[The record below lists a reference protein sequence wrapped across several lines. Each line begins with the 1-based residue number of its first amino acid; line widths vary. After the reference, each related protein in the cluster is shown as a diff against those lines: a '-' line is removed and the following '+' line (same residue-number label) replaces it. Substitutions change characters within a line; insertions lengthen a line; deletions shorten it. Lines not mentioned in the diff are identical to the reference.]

1 MSKTETVRQLTA
13 AATAQRLEG
22 IASQIETVRQAKAQS
37 VEELAATLEPLAQ
50 AMARLT
56 DETSQHLT
64 RVEEVVLRQA
74 AKFEDQLEAQ
84 AQSWNKASAA
94 AEKAAKSLQGAG
106 WKHHAL
112 SALIG
117 GSTAV
122 LVSVFWLWLAPPTIA
137 NQLDPK
143 ATAEYLQPAL
153 IEAVQPSAARPRR

>member
-1 MSKTETVRQLTA
+1 MSKTETVRQLNA

-22 IASQIETVRQAKAQS
+22 IARQIETVRQAKAQS

-117 GSTAV
+117 GISAV
-122 LVSVFWLWLAPPTIA
+122 LVSGLWLWLAPPTIS
-137 NQLDPK
+137 NLLDPR
-143 ATAEYLQPAL
+143 AVAESLRPDL

>member
-1 MSKTETVRQLTA
+1 MSKTETVRQLNA

-22 IASQIETVRQAKAQS
+22 IASQIESVRQAKAQS

-50 AMARLT
+50 AMAGL
-56 DETSQHLT
+56 
-64 RVEEVVLRQA
+64 VEETRETLAEITRSARAEVEALQATTQQAQDATQQARDASWALEQA
-74 AKFEDQLEAQ
+74 ALT
-84 AQSWNKASAA
+84 
-94 AEKAAKSLQGAG
+94 
-106 WKHHAL
+106 HRPPYAL

-122 LVSVFWLWLAPPTIA
+122 LVSVFWLWLAPPEIK

>member
-1 MSKTETVRQLTA
+1 MSKTETVRQLNA

-22 IASQIETVRQAKAQS
+22 IARQIETVRQAKAQS

-84 AQSWNKASAA
+84 AATQL
-94 AEKAAKSLQGAG
+94 EQG
-106 WKHHAL
+106 L
-112 SALIG
+112 G
-117 GSTAV
+117 GSRRK
-122 LVSVFWLWLAPPTIA
+122 P
-137 NQLDPK
+137 PK
-143 ATAEYLQPAL
+143 AGRW
-153 IEAVQPSAARPRR
+153 SRRR

>member
-13 AATAQRLEG
+13 AATAQRIEG
-22 IASQIETVRQAKAQS
+22 IAEQIESVRQAKAQS

-50 AMARLT
+50 AMAGL
-56 DETSQHLT
+56 
-64 RVEEVVLRQA
+64 VEETRETLAEITRSTRAEVEALQA
-74 AKFEDQLEAQ
+74 ATQQARDASWALEQ
-84 AQSWNKASAA
+84 AALTNRPPY
-94 AEKAAKSLQGAG
+94 
-106 WKHHAL
+106 AL

-122 LVSVFWLWLAPPTIA
+122 LVSGFWLWLAPPEIK

-153 IEAVQPSAARPRR
+153 IEAVQPSAARPTR